1 MFLFGTK
8 AYLRQL
14 AVLTLVCGRCGRQA
28 AHPLR
33 KRTTKFTLFFVPL
46 FPVSTSYTTQCTY
59 CGAEQRIDAA
69 EADRLLA
76 GAGAARA

>member
-1 MFLFGTK
+1 MLVLFGTK

-14 AVLTLVCGRCGRQA
+14 AVLSLVCGNCGAQV

-46 FPVSTSYTTQCTY
+46 FRVSTSYRTQCTA
-59 CGAEQRIDAA
+59 CGAERKLDSGQA
-69 EADRLLA
+69 ERLLA
-76 GAGAARA
+76 GAV